1 MDNFTTMEYLLSFPG
16 MIAAVIILTQFFKGM
31 FDKITSH
38 ETKYVVYMFAAT
50 LCITAAIFKG
60 EFVTVKQVM
69 STSLV
74 WLVNSVIVWF
84 AAMKAFET
92 VSRKTDGVLLVD
104 NSNPDKKKW
113 VMDFGDNLPELHKKK
128 KLTLKVDSKAGL
140 TDSFGDDGYTRE

>member
-38 ETKYVVYMFAAT
+38 ETKYVVYMFAAI
-50 LCITAAIFKG
+50 LCVTAAIFKG
-60 EFVTVKQVM
+60 EFVTVKQIM

-92 VSRKTDGVLLVD
+92 VSRKTDGVLRVD
-104 NSNPDKKKW
+104 QTNPDKKQW
-113 VMDFGDNLPELHKKK
+113 SFDFGENLPNIHTKK
-128 KLTLKVDSKAGL
+128 KLVLKVDNKYKT
-140 TDSFGDDGYTRE
+140 TDSFGDTE